1 MKSEL
6 TQIREGNRRVH
17 NWRIVAGVLVLLC
30 LYVLLGKLDSDARL
44 AEAER
49 LASLHATHTQA
60 VRPDPSASSG
70 LKAEVEGQAKPLQ
83 RLASINQR
91 IGGGV
96 L

>member
-6 TQIREGNRRVH
+6 TQIRDGNRKVH

-49 LASLHATHTQA
+49 LASLHTVHPE
-60 VRPDPSASSG
+60 R
-70 LKAEVEGQAKPLQ
+70 VEGQTKPPVALQ
-83 RLASINQR
+83 RQASINR
-91 IGGGV
+91 SSGGV